1 MTDERIGQQFGNY
14 QLVRLLG
21 QGGFADVYLG
31 EHRQLKSL
39 AAIKVLYTRLNNELR
54 ESFLNEARILARLN
68 HPHIIHTLEF
78 GLETDGVPYLAM
90 DYASQGTVRQ
100 RHPNGSKVPLEKVV
114 GYVQQVADA
123 LQYAHDQ
130 KLIHRDLKPD
140 NILIGEHNGLLLSD
154 FGVAIVSQTTSRS
167 LTAEKSIV
175 GTMSYMAPEQLQ
187 GKAQRASDQYSL
199 GIIVYEWLC
208 GTRPF
213 HGTVIEVFTQH
224 VSMRPAPLRDHVPE
238 LSTTVEQVVLKA
250 LEKDPAQRFA
260 SVRDFA
266 AAFAQASRGE
276 IPAFIG
282 EHTVRAPLSLPDA
295 SAQSALSGRVVVPP
309 TLLASTRFP
318 AAQAAFETPA
328 SPYPTS
334 TTPSSTTAP
343 EVRNPPA
350 SGRYP
355 TLTTPSSTTAPDEYN
370 SLSSGSYAP
379 MPAPNTTPPGL
390 YASASAMPLPPTQL
404 APYSSAEPELD
415 DPAPTA
421 PLPVY
426 TPPTQLASTS
436 VYVPPTQLAPSA
448 DYTPP
453 APFALPSSSLP
464 PTQLAP
470 SAGSVPPA
478 SGFLPPISTIDRPV
492 KTQRLSTGK
501 IVLLVAL
508 IALLILGGGAAGF
521 LVLHRAGDQGNAGI
535 ASTSN
540 NGGQGN
546 APGTSGNA
554 GSGNNGSQS
563 NGSSGNSSTPQ
574 PTATTS
580 SAGPTATSGPNP
592 TATTAPKPTATS
604 APKPT
609 ATPTPKPSCSTHAWT
624 ATMVASGGTG
634 HFAGRTGITTSG
646 NCSGKIE
653 LKITASVP
661 TTIQLQICY
670 GLNTTNCSS
679 RYSFSAV
686 NVWVVVATGKAKGT
700 TFYINGFC
708 SSTSS
713 SFTVE
718 GNSLF

>member
-31 EHRQLKSL
+31 EHLQLKSL
-39 AAIKVLYTRLNNELR
+39 AAIKVLYARLNNELR

-100 RHPNGSKVPLEKVV
+100 RHPNGDKVPLEKVV

-224 VSMRPAPLRDHVPE
+224 VSVRPAPLRDHVPG
-238 LSTTVEQVVLKA
+238 LSPTVEQVVLKA

-276 IPAFIG
+276 TPAFIG
-282 EHTVRAPLSLPDA
+282 EHTLRAPLSLPDA
-295 SAQSALSGRVVVPP
+295 SSQSALSGRVVVPP

-318 AAQAAFETPA
+318 AAQAAFETPV
-328 SPYPTS
+328 SGRYPTS
-334 TTPSSTTAP
+334 MTPSSTTAP
-343 EVRNPPA
+343 EVHNPLV

-355 TLTTPSSTTAPDEYN
+355 TLTTPSSTTAPNEYN
-370 SLSSGSYAP
+370 SLSSGSYSP
-379 MPAPNTTPPGL
+379 MPAPNTTPPL
-390 YASASAMPLPPTQL
+390 YASISATPLPPTQL
-404 APYSSAEPELD
+404 APSSSAEPELD

-426 TPPTQLASTS
+426 TPPTQLAPTS
-436 VYVPPTQLAPSA
+436 VSVPPTQLAPSA

-453 APFALPSSSLP
+453 APFALPSGSLP

-470 SAGSVPPA
+470 SAGSVAPA

-501 IVLLVAL
+501 IALLVAL
-508 IALLILGGGAAGF
+508 IAVLILGGSAAGF
-521 LVLHRAGDQGNAGI
+521 LALHRAGDQGNAGI
-535 ASTSN
+535 TGMQS

-546 APGTSGNA
+546 GSGTSGNN
-554 GSGNNGSQS
+554 GSGSNGSQS
-563 NGSSGNSSTPQ
+563 NGSNKNGSGGSGSTPQ
-574 PTATTS
+574 PTGTTS
-580 SAGPTATSGPNP
+580 SARPTATSGANP
-592 TATTAPKPTATS
+592 TATAAPKPTATS

-609 ATPTPKPSCSTHAWT
+609 ATPTPTPKPGCTIYTGWT
-624 ATMVASGGTG
+624 LHPNGGT
-634 HFAGRTGITTSG
+634 TGGDVFTVSG
-646 NCSGKIE
+646 NCHG
-653 LKITASVP
+653 
-661 TTIQLQICY
+661 
-670 GLNTTNCSS
+670 
-679 RYSFSAV
+679 
-686 NVWVVVATGKAKGT
+686 VVAVYLTSIGFPSQMRAYTTGGT
-700 TFYINGFC
+700 YGNWVTVTTGGWITLLTGLSAGTQFKLQAHNVG
-708 SSTSS
+708 STSANY
-713 SFTVE
+713 TITGNVE
-718 GNSLF
+718 Y